1 MSLLTKLI
9 INVCNVAF
17 HMIRNKREKKES
29 VENCNITR
37 GQMKNCSFHNELRK
51 VFQSLLD
58 GEGGGKRITSET
70 KLQHILMT
78 DL

>member
-1 MSLLTKLI
+1 
-9 INVCNVAF
+9 
-17 HMIRNKREKKES
+17 MIRNERKKES

-58 GEGGGKRITSET
+58 GWEGKRITSET